1 MAHYIN
7 SECVGCGVCAANCPM
22 QAIYTSDNYHYEVKP
37 EECIDCAVCESVCPT
52 GAIQQA

>member
-7 SECVGCGVCAANCPM
+7 SECAGCGLCAANCPM
-22 QAIYTSDNYHYEVKP
+22 QDVYTNYNYYDEVKP
-37 EECIDCAVCESVCPT
+37 DECIDCDACESVCPT

>member
-1 MAHYIN
+1 MAHFIN
-7 SECVGCGVCAANCPM
+7 SDCAGCGVCAANCPM
-22 QAIYTSDNYHYEVKP
+22 QAIYTSDNNYYEVKP